1 MPPKKIKKTSVKKPS
16 VKKPSVKKLK
26 LKPFPK
32 PVKRTLD
39 IKMPYTAKGKNL
51 ELLKTLTKY
60 GTEYGYINSRLSAIT
75 SMTIKSQ
82 KDDEYKI
89 EFVIIAGD
97 RNTSLTAIK
106 NKNLIWEFNK
116 MKRLIIKRSIT
127 KYTPEVLSKLKF
139 IK

>member
-1 MPPKKIKKTSVKKPS
+1 
-16 VKKPSVKKLK
+16 
-26 LKPFPK
+26 
-32 PVKRTLD
+32 
-39 IKMPYTAKGKNL
+39 MPYTAKGKNL

-60 GTEYGYINSRLSAIT
+60 GTEYGYIKSRLSKIT

-89 EFVIIAGD
+89 EFVIESMD
-97 RNTSLTAIK
+97 NDTSLTAIK

-116 MKRLIIKRSIT
+116 IKRYNFIKE
-127 KYTPEVLSKLKF
+127 KYTPEVISKLKF